1 MAFTGWSTALAASTC
16 LTAPPPLA
24 VPRLTATGVP
34 SSCSA
39 VDNIL
44 MKLAAQEVP
53 FVRLG
58 REAGVHPAVRPWVPG
73 GARYPLKTTRELAR
87 LADCIPVVGQQRLT
101 PRTCHLVTHLTR
113 HLVIHSTGANVC
125 PLLQFGAT
133 CFGVNHPMLRGRLF
147 DVCIIDEA
155 GQVGGVGGGLC
166 AGVRGKVRGLGNP
179 AGFLALAPAPTA
191 RHMAA

>member
-1 MAFTGWSTALAASTC
+1 M
-16 LTAPPPLA
+16 
-24 VPRLTATGVP
+24 
-34 SSCSA
+34 
-39 VDNIL
+39 
-44 MKLAAQEVP
+44 
-53 FVRLG
+53 RLG

-101 PRTCHLVTHLTR
+101 PRTCHLVTHPST
-113 HLVIHSTGANVC
+113 HLVTHPGANVC

-155 GQVGGVGGGLC
+155 GQVGGVGGWIVCWCEG
-166 AGVRGKVRGLGNP
+166 
-179 AGFLALAPAPTA
+179 
-191 RHMAA
+191 